1 MEFGPKYPGSAFI
14 GRFYQFCEISKTN
27 SFYKIL
33 ERIISLYKEMK
44 KVLNYISYQ
53 SFPANTAN
61 SLQTISNL
69 KYLARNHYEVRL
81 FFPLR
86 EKNSSDDL
94 KILQK
99 YYHFNE
105 NISVKGLQHPYP
117 FGKFDY
123 FNKLFFHL
131 SHYLWGKST
140 SKIFAQEDYKDEY
153 FFTRSDWILYFL
165 AKKNLNIIFE
175 CHQYSKVRNFVFNK
189 VASRKNVQI
198 IFLNDFI
205 KKEFSN
211 QNLSYLI
218 LPSAV
223 DLELFENVNSVKK
236 EKNKITFVGN
246 LLRFGKERN
255 LDIVINA
262 LSSPDLKN
270 YKLSIIGGPDT
281 EARKI
286 KEKLEKNG
294 IENIKLTGR
303 LERTEVAKEL
313 NTSSVGLLINS
324 PDKHSKFFTSP
335 LKYFEYLAA
344 KLRVVAIDYPSHK
357 ILPFQENIHY
367 FKNKS
372 SLISAINEASK
383 SEFQSVELVEISL
396 DTRAKKI
403 INLFDNF

>member
-1 MEFGPKYPGSAFI
+1 
-14 GRFYQFCEISKTN
+14 
-27 SFYKIL
+27 
-33 ERIISLYKEMK
+33 MK

-69 KYLARNHYEVRL
+69 KYLAKNYYEIRL

-86 EKNSSDDL
+86 ENNSSDDL

-99 YYHFNE
+99 YYFFNE
-105 NISVKGLQHPYP
+105 NISVKGLNHPYP
-117 FGKFDY
+117 FGKFNY

-131 SHYLWGKST
+131 SHFLWGKST
-140 SKIFAQEDYKDEY
+140 SKMFTQEKFENEY

-175 CHQYSKVRNFVFNK
+175 CHQYSKVRNFVFNR

-198 IFLNDFI
+198 IFLNEFI
-205 KKEFSN
+205 KKEFTN

-223 DLELFENVNSVKK
+223 DLELFENVNSIEK
-236 EKNKITFVGN
+236 EQNKISFVGN

-255 LDIVINA
+255 LDIVIDA
-262 LSSPDLKN
+262 LSSSELKN
-270 YKLSIIGGPDT
+270 YKLSIIGGPNS
-281 EARKI
+281 EVRKI
-286 KEKLEKNG
+286 KEKLEKLNVT
-294 IENIKLTGR
+294 NVKLTGR
-303 LERTEVAKEL
+303 LERIEVAKEL
-313 NTSSVGLLINS
+313 KTSSVGLLINS
-324 PDKHSKFFTSP
+324 SDKHSKFFTSP
-335 LKYFEYLAA
+335 LKYFEYVAA
-344 KLRVVAIDYPSHK
+344 KLKIVAIDYPSHK
-357 ILPFQENIHY
+357 ILPFQENIYY

-372 SLISAINEASK
+372 SLISAIKDACK
-383 SEFQSVELVEISL
+383 SEFHNVELDKISL

-403 INLFDNF
+403 IKLLENF

>member
-1 MEFGPKYPGSAFI
+1 M
-14 GRFYQFCEISKTN
+14 
-27 SFYKIL
+27 
-33 ERIISLYKEMK
+33 ERIICLYKEMK

-69 KYLARNHYEVRL
+69 KYLSLNQYQIKL

-86 EKNSSDDL
+86 ESSSSDDL

-99 YYHFNE
+99 YYFFKEDIQVN
-105 NISVKGLQHPYP
+105 GLKHPYP
-117 FGKFDY
+117 FGKFNY
-123 FNKLFFHL
+123 FNKLFFHI
-131 SHYLWGKST
+131 SHYLWGKSV
-140 SKIFAQEDYKDEY
+140 SKIFTQAEFENEY

-165 AKKNLNIIFE
+165 AKKNLKIIFE

-211 QNLSYLI
+211 QNLSHLV

-223 DLELFENVNSVKK
+223 DLELFENDNSVNK
-236 EKNKITFVGN
+236 EKNKISFVGN
-246 LLRFGKERN
+246 LLRFGKERS

-262 LSSPDLKN
+262 FSSPDLKN
-270 YKLSIIGGPDT
+270 YKLSIIGGP
-281 EARKI
+281 ESEVQKI
-286 KEKLEKNG
+286 MEKLEKN
-294 IENIKLTGR
+294 NIKNIELTGR
-303 LERTEVAKEL
+303 LGRTEVAEEL
-313 NTSSVGLLINS
+313 KTSSVGLLINS

-344 KLRVVAIDYPSHK
+344 KLNIVAIDYPSHK

-372 SLISAINEASK
+372 SLISAIKEACK
-383 SEFQSVELVEISL
+383 SEFHDVELEKISL

-403 INLFDNF
+403 IKLLENF

>member
-1 MEFGPKYPGSAFI
+1 
-14 GRFYQFCEISKTN
+14 
-27 SFYKIL
+27 
-33 ERIISLYKEMK
+33 MK

-69 KYLARNHYEVRL
+69 KYLARNHYEARL

-105 NISVKGLQHPYP
+105 NISVKGLKHPYP

-140 SKIFAQEDYKDEY
+140 SKNFAQEDCKDEY

-175 CHQYSKVRNFVFNK
+175 CHQYSKVRNFVFNR

-205 KKEFSN
+205 KKEFLN

-223 DLELFENVNSVKK
+223 DLELFENVDSVKK

-255 LDIVINA
+255 LEIVINA

-270 YKLSIIGGPDT
+270 YKLSIIGGPDS
-281 EARKI
+281 EASKI

-294 IENIKLTGR
+294 VENIKLTGR

-344 KLRVVAIDYPSHK
+344 KLRIVAIDYPSHK

-372 SLISAINEASK
+372 SLISAIKKASK
-383 SEFQSVELVEISL
+383 SEFHSVELGEISL

-403 INLFDNF
+403 IKLFDNF

>member
-1 MEFGPKYPGSAFI
+1 
-14 GRFYQFCEISKTN
+14 
-27 SFYKIL
+27 
-33 ERIISLYKEMK
+33 MK

-53 SFPANTAN
+53 NFPADTAN

-69 KYLARNHYEVRL
+69 KYLAKNHYEIKL
-81 FFPLR
+81 YFPLR
-86 EKNSSDDL
+86 ENNSSDDL
-94 KILQK
+94 KVLQK
-99 YYHFNE
+99 YYFFNE
-105 NISVKGLQHPYP
+105 NISVKGLNHPYP
-117 FGKFDY
+117 FGKFHY

-131 SHYLWGKST
+131 SHYLWSKST
-140 SKIFAQEDYKDEY
+140 SKIFTREEEFENEY

-175 CHQYSKVRNFVFNK
+175 CHQYSKVRNFVFNR

-205 KKEFSN
+205 KKEFTN

-223 DLELFENVNSVKK
+223 DLELFENVNSVEK
-236 EKNKITFVGN
+236 EQNKISFVGN

-255 LDIVINA
+255 LDIIIDA
-262 LSSPDLKN
+262 LSSPQLKN
-270 YKLSIIGGPDT
+270 YKLSIIGGPDS
-281 EARKI
+281 EAKKI
-286 KEKLEKNG
+286 KENLSKLNVKNV
-294 IENIKLTGR
+294 KLTGR

-313 NTSSVGLLINS
+313 KTSSVGLLINS

-335 LKYFEYLAA
+335 LKYFEYVAA
-344 KLRVVAIDYPSHK
+344 KLKIVAIDYPSHK
-357 ILPFQENIHY
+357 ILPFQENIHF

-372 SLISAINEASK
+372 TLISAIKEASN
-383 SEFQSVELVEISL
+383 SEFHDVELDKISL

-403 INLFDNF
+403 IKLLENF